1 MSIQNGTTL
10 TKEGIEYLC
19 GLIRDISG
27 LDTKLIDDINL
38 KTNGSWS
45 SVHTKNMI
53 DQSLTDSKAYVD
65 KLIGALN
72 KLSSKKTTVQPTLDN
87 SEFNVIYLYSS
98 SGSAPFDQYLKIG
111 TNDSD
116 AELVSLGST
125 NIDLTDYLKITDADS
140 TYCKKTD
147 FDTLKTVLT
156 SHTSDTDIHITSAE
170 RTKWN
175 TSIIND
181 VTSSTDK
188 VYSSNKVD
196 ELIANI
202 SNKIDA
208 LKPLRSMIPIMTS
221 NTTPSGEV
229 LYSSFVNDDAYP
241 YHAFDYTDKYWA
253 SSTSK
258 NSYIG
263 YDFKKYV
270 CIRRISFLVR
280 CENTIEGR
288 IKNFRFEALDS
299 NNVWTTLFIGVAN
312 NDVTNIQE
320 FDIPNYNYYKKYR
333 LFIIDG
339 YEGTIYNGL
348 DHFNMFGY
356 EQ

>member
-1 MSIQNGTTL
+1 M
-10 TKEGIEYLC
+10 
-19 GLIRDISG
+19 
-27 LDTKLIDDINL
+27 
-38 KTNGSWS
+38 
-45 SVHTKNMI
+45 
-53 DQSLTDSKAYVD
+53 
-65 KLIGALN
+65 
-72 KLSSKKTTVQPTLDN
+72 
-87 SEFNVIYLYSS
+87 
-98 SGSAPFDQYLKIG
+98 
-111 TNDSD
+111 
-116 AELVSLGST
+116 
-125 NIDLTDYLKITDADS
+125 
-140 TYCKKTD
+140 
-147 FDTLKTVLT
+147 
-156 SHTSDTDIHITSAE
+156 
-170 RTKWN
+170 
-175 TSIIND
+175 
-181 VTSSTDK
+181 TSSTDK
-188 VYSSNKVD
+188 VYSSNKF
-196 ELIANI
+196 EESIANI

-229 LYSSFVNDDAYP
+229 IYSSFANNTAYP
-241 YHAFDYTDKYWA
+241 YYAFDYTNKYWA
-253 SSTSK
+253 SSTPT

-280 CENTIEGR
+280 PENITEGR

-299 NNVWTTLFIGVAN
+299 NNVWTTLFIGVAK

-339 YEGTIYNGL
+339 YEKTVYNGL